1 MSTKD
6 DARVIKTKAKLLST
20 FKALL
25 SEKPFED
32 ITVNE
37 ICDLSGV
44 RRATFYK
51 HFADKYAFLKYFV
64 GSLRDV
70 FDNRVESKGIL
81 DATSAYYVAYIRR
94 LVNFL
99 IENESM
105 VKNAL
110 KSEVLPALM
119 EVIKEKNYEDTCARL
134 KKSVDEGMVLP
145 ASVETCASMMTGAV
159 ANTLLGWFKN
169 GKPTP
174 INILIEEMSSVIES
188 MQGTGVEA

>member
-1 MSTKD
+1 MYVS
-6 DARVIKTKAKLLST
+6 V
-20 FKALL
+20 F
-25 SEKPFED
+25 FF
-32 ITVNE
+32 
-37 ICDLSGV
+37 
-44 RRATFYK
+44 FYK
-51 HFADKYAFLKYFV
+51 ELVLLKIIGARMFKNKISVRQNKPFLKYFV

-99 IENESM
+99 IENENM
-105 VKNAL
+105 VKNVL

-134 KKSVDEGMVLP
+134 KKSVSEGMVLP

-159 ANTLLGWFKN
+159 ANTLLGWFKS

-174 INILIEEMSSVIES
+174 INILIEEMSSVIEA
-188 MQGTGVEA
+188 MQGTEVKA